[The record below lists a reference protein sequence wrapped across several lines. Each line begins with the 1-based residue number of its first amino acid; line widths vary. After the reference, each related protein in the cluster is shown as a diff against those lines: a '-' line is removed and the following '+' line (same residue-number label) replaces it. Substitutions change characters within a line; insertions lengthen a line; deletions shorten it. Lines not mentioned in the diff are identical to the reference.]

1 MAEPA
6 AFDATAYLA
15 RIGFGQR
22 GPTAATAE
30 TLAALHLAHL
40 RAVPFENLDIALGR
54 PIRLDEAALADKIV
68 RRRRGGLCFELNGLF
83 AALLRHLGFG
93 ATPLAARFPRDDGRE
108 APPFDHLTLAV
119 RAADGTSW
127 LADVGAGRDSFA
139 RPLPL
144 TVGTEVWQPEANAS
158 FCLAAEGDRIR
169 LLRREPGGDW
179 ARRYAFSSRAH
190 VLADFEPG
198 CRFHQTS
205 PDSGFTRGRIS
216 SRATP
221 TGRVTLADRRLIV
234 TERGRRTERTL
245 TTEAEERAAL
255 RRHFGIDLDR

>member
-6 AFDATAYLA
+6 AFDAAAYLA

-22 GPTAATAE
+22 EQTAATAE

-54 PIRLDEAALADKIV
+54 PIRLDEASLADKIV
-68 RRRRGGLCFELNGLF
+68 RRRPGGLCFERNGLF

-93 ATPLAARFPRDDGRE
+93 VTPLAARFPRDDDRE
-108 APPFDHLTLAV
+108 APPFDYLTLAV
-119 RAADGTSW
+119 RTAEGSRW
-127 LADVGAGRDSFA
+127 LADVGARRDSFA

-144 TVGTEVWQPEANAS
+144 AVGTGAFKAEAGAS
-158 FCLAAEGDRIR
+158 FRLAAEEDRFR
-169 LLRREPGGDW
+169 LQRREPGGDW
-179 ARRYAFSSRAH
+179 ARLYAFSPRPH
-190 VLADFEPG
+190 VLADFAPG

-205 PDSGFTRGRIS
+205 PDSGFKRGPIS

-221 TGRVTLADRRLIV
+221 TERVALADRRLIV
-234 TERGRRTERTL
+234 SDGGRRTERTL
-245 TTEAEERAAL
+245 TTAAEERAAL
-255 RRHFGIDLDR
+255 RRHFGIDLNR